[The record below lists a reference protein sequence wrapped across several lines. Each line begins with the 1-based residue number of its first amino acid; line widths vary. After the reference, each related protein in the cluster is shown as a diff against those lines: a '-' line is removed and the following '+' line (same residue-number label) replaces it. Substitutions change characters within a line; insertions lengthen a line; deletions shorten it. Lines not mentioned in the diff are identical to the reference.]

1 MDAAELD
8 EFTRCIRHATEAC
21 SGSALDVMLDELG
34 WREALA
40 QHPRWAISVLF
51 ERQGAANAAS
61 SALEHV
67 LRGALGLE
75 AAPGPVVVLPASGRW
90 EAPGAIGG
98 AQLSI
103 RGFRTSRTAEGETT
117 AVVVGS
123 PNGHAVAVVKSAD
136 LTLRA
141 VEGMDR
147 SLGLTEV
154 TATAVGVVSQTELPP
169 GAWPE
174 AVRRARLALGHELVG
189 VAAAMLD
196 LARAHAVDRMQFG
209 RKIGAFQAVSHR
221 LAESLVAVEAA
232 RAALDAAWTDG
243 SSLTAAMGKAIAG
256 RGARTAGRH
265 CQQVLAGMGF
275 TAEHPFHRYLRRALV
290 LDELFGSTRSL
301 TRQLGQELLANRQLP
316 PPTPL

>member
-1 MDAAELD
+1 MDAVELD
-8 EFTRCIRHATEAC
+8 EFTNGIRHATEAY
-21 SGSALDVMLDELG
+21 SGSALDVKLDELG
-34 WREALA
+34 WHDALA
-40 QHPRWAISVLF
+40 QDPRSAISVLF

-75 AAPGPVVVLPASGRW
+75 AMPGLVVVLPASGRW
-90 EAPGAIGG
+90 DPPGVIDG

-103 RGFRTSRTAEGETT
+103 RGFCTSRRDEGETT

-123 PNGHAVAVVKSAD
+123 PNGRAVAVVKSAL

-154 TATAVGVVSQTELPP
+154 TATAVGAESQTELSP

-174 AVRRARLALGHELVG
+174 AVRRAQLALGHELVG
-189 VAAAMLD
+189 AATAMLD
-196 LARAHAVDRMQFG
+196 LAHAHAADRVQFG

-221 LAESLVAVEAA
+221 LAEALVAVEAA
-232 RAALDAAWTDG
+232 RVALDAAWSDG

-256 RGARTAGRH
+256 RGARTAARH
-265 CQQVLAGMGF
+265 CQQVLAGIGF
-275 TAEHPFHRYLRRALV
+275 TAEHPFHRHFRRAVV

-301 TRQLGQELLANRQLP
+301 TRQLGEELLASRQLP
-316 PPTPL
+316 PPPPL